1 MNCRPPLFAPQ
12 EVPPR
17 FPIHGGLFN
26 MKTIGYFLAA
36 ALALPATALAQV
48 YAYVALPLT
57 ATQETSVPASSGYG
71 SVTALYDA
79 ATKTLLY
86 CATWKLNAGA
96 TATAAHFHGAA
107 ALGANAGVAIGLPT
121 QPTGNSGMSSGVVTL
136 TAAQEADLLAG
147 KWYFNIHS
155 SLASG
160 GELRAQ
166 LIENSGSLPLAL
178 YSNGTLSLP
187 TVLVPGTPGKAS
199 YSAELTYPGSGN
211 TFTLGNISGLR

>member
-1 MNCRPPLFAPQ
+1 
-12 EVPPR
+12 
-17 FPIHGGLFN
+17 
-26 MKTIGYFLAA
+26 MKTTGIVLAA

-79 ATKTLLY
+79 ATKNLTY
-86 CATWKLNAGA
+86 SAVWQLNPGA
-96 TATAAHFHGAA
+96 TASAAHFHGGA
-107 ALGANAGVAIGLPT
+107 ALGANAGVAIALPT
-121 QPTGNSGMSSGVVTL
+121 QPSGNSGKSTGVVTL

-147 KWYFNIHS
+147 KWYFNLHS
-155 SLASG
+155 TLASG

-166 LIENSGSLPLAL
+166 LIENSGSLPLAI

-211 TFTLGNISGLR
+211 TFTLSTLSGLR

>member
-1 MNCRPPLFAPQ
+1 
-12 EVPPR
+12 
-17 FPIHGGLFN
+17 
-26 MKTIGYFLAA
+26 MKTIGFILAA

-155 SLASG
+155 SLAGG

-178 YSNGTLSLP
+178 YSNGTLSVP
-187 TVLVPGTPGKAS
+187 AVLVPGTPGKAS

-211 TFTLGNISGLR
+211 TFTLSNISGLR